1 MPCIRVVLHVLYGS
15 FHVVQSLQIQLL
27 YINSENSNLL
37 KINFANFTGEYDF
50 DVKSKLEDVLAAV
63 ILCYLQSKLL
73 GFFV

>member
-1 MPCIRVVLHVLYGS
+1 MVK
-15 FHVVQSLQIQLL
+15 SLQIQLL

-50 DVKSKLEDVLAAV
+50 DVKSKLEDVLATV

-73 GFFV
+73 GFLFKACFCIAHFNSGV